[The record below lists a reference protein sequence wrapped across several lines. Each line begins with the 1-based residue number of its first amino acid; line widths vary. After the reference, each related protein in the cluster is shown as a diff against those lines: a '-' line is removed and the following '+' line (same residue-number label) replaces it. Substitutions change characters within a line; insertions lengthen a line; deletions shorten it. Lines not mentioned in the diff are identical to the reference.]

1 MLDSLVCVYWNYFNP
16 SFQVPEPVK
25 DVMPAE
31 PQGLVGRLLMKH
43 FNSTATLGSVKCSY
57 CPKTMKFDGSNSTG
71 IERHLKNY
79 HKKEYSVFDKEK
91 KEEKAKA
98 VNINNNI
105 VKGKRRIQETKPK
118 EGQPKMKQSKFSWS
132 IVDKELQK
140 RWDNSIVEYAADSFS
155 SYAQL
160 SSKAFKDL
168 IRVANKLIKV
178 KSRQTL
184 SRHIKKKAINILNRI
199 AKQLKKEKG
208 SLRSLG
214 FTTDMW
220 TSRTGDSF
228 ISLTV
233 SYIDQNWKLRR
244 WTPFVK
250 FFPNAHK
257 AVQIKI
263 ALDEMI
269 EMLGVENPELKKYAV
284 NDNAAN
290 AKAAIRLSN
299 YLIQYLCDNHTLQLG
314 VVDSFKSNIYGA
326 KTAEVLDKSKILS
339 RLTHQ
344 SGPALR
350 HLRDACSRLKVK
362 FRKLKNPNET
372 RWNSQYDCMKSTL
385 RLKEPLDLLF
395 AEDPDGLWSAKQITL
410 AEWKLMQ
417 GAVEVLEEVEVV
429 TKAWEV
435 EVSPTMNGV
444 LEQIYN
450 LTTKLQEFISSPQKC
465 R

>member
-1 MLDSLVCVYWNYFNP
+1 
-16 SFQVPEPVK
+16 
-25 DVMPAE
+25 
-31 PQGLVGRLLMKH
+31 MKH
-43 FNSTATLGSVKCSY
+43 FNSTEIQGSVKCSY

-98 VNINNNI
+98 VNKNNNI

-118 EGQPKMKQSKFSWS
+118 EGQPKMKQSKFSWN

-168 IRVANKLIKV
+168 IRIANKLIKV

-250 FFPNAHK
+250 FFPTDSPSPAQPSVCLCP
-257 AVQIKI
+257 AQPPSTGQTFRSELI
-263 ALDEMI
+263 ARTLSCVLKESFFI
-269 EMLGVENPELKKYAV
+269 ECSGHAL
-284 NDNAAN
+284 
-290 AKAAIRLSN
+290 
-299 YLIQYLCDNHTLQLG
+299 
-314 VVDSFKSNIYGA
+314 
-326 KTAEVLDKSKILS
+326 AEAGTS
-339 RLTHQ
+339 
-344 SGPALR
+344 SGPPSLPDHRGLLAPPVFESLGTSASPLRALGASACL
-350 HLRDACSRLKVK
+350 LRASEPAPALSEPWEPVPA
-362 FRKLKNPNET
+362 FREPKNQHQPFE
-372 RWNSQYDCMKSTL
+372 SLGSSTG
-385 RLKEPLDLLF
+385 F
-395 AEDPDGLWSAKQITL
+395 
-410 AEWKLMQ
+410 
-417 GAVEVLEEVEVV
+417 
-429 TKAWEV
+429 
-435 EVSPTMNGV
+435 
-444 LEQIYN
+444 
-450 LTTKLQEFISSPQKC
+450 
-465 R
+465 

>member
-1 MLDSLVCVYWNYFNP
+1 
-16 SFQVPEPVK
+16 
-25 DVMPAE
+25 
-31 PQGLVGRLLMKH
+31 MKH

-105 VKGKRRIQETKPK
+105 VKGKRRIQEAKPK

-132 IVDKELQK
+132 IVDNELQK

-244 WTPFVK
+244 WT
-250 FFPNAHK
+250 
-257 AVQIKI
+257 
-263 ALDEMI
+263 
-269 EMLGVENPELKKYAV
+269 
-284 NDNAAN
+284 
-290 AKAAIRLSN
+290 
-299 YLIQYLCDNHTLQLG
+299 LIQ
-314 VVDSFKSNIYGA
+314 DS
-326 KTAEVLDKSKILS
+326 
-339 RLTHQ
+339 
-344 SGPALR
+344 
-350 HLRDACSRLKVK
+350 
-362 FRKLKNPNET
+362 
-372 RWNSQYDCMKSTL
+372 
-385 RLKEPLDLLF
+385 
-395 AEDPDGLWSAKQITL
+395 
-410 AEWKLMQ
+410 
-417 GAVEVLEEVEVV
+417 
-429 TKAWEV
+429 
-435 EVSPTMNGV
+435 
-444 LEQIYN
+444 
-450 LTTKLQEFISSPQKC
+450 
-465 R
+465 